1 MPVKALTKELIQ
13 EIVEAYGTVA
23 GLAKRAGFEMLMI
36 HGGHGWLLNQF
47 LSPYFNKRTDE
58 YGGSLENRCRL
69 AIEVLKSVRAA
80 VGPGFPIEFRM
91 SGSELFE
98 GGYDLEEGCR
108 IAEML
113 EPYIDLLHVSAGTY
127 QRGFGNT
134 HPSMFKEHGCN
145 VYLAAEIKKHVKVP
159 VATLGGLNDPAQME
173 QIIAEG
179 KADVIYM
186 ARALLADPFL
196 PRKVMANKDD
206 EIVRCLRCFTC
217 MAERA
222 ATSTRRCT
230 VNPLIGR
237 ELEGDEIGKAPVPR
251 KVVVVGGGPG
261 GLKAAETAA
270 LRGHQVILMEKEGE
284 LGGILKSEQ
293 AIPFKYEMYQ
303 LSRTFADQCR
313 RAGVEIRLNT
323 EATKEAG
330 EKENPDA
337 LIIAAGSQP
346 LVPPIEGIHGDNV
359 VIVNQYYLEKDKV
372 QDEVVVLGGG
382 LAVLVL
388 ACFFFQ
394 HSKATPV
401 QPVEPVSS
409 ASEIPASSAEVSAES
424 TQPQAVDSVSASDG
438 LTFSLSAEM
447 VHDKLSLKLDY
458 GTVLFVVDP
467 NASDITL
474 QFDGFRTRYLTHSSE
489 KAGTT
494 EFSYHIP
501 KYNALPDSD
510 SALLTITVPENI
522 LHEVDI
528 DLAMGDVDLGTLSLD
543 ELDLELAMGS
553 VSADSLTVK
562 DADFDL
568 AMGGCHIDHLSAPE
582 FDAEL
587 AMGDCTI
594 GMLSGAQDV
603 NISVTLGKAALTLE
617 GSASDYTLVTNGLM
631 GTSIQDGKANPSRKI
646 SLSTTTGDLS
656 ISYTN

>member
-1 MPVKALTKELIQ
+1 MTRTAFLAALEQLLAPLP
-13 EIVEAYGTVA
+13 EAERKDALSYYEDYLDAA
-23 GLAKRAGFEMLMI
+23 GPENEARA
-36 HGGHGWLLNQF
+36 
-47 LSPYFNKRTDE
+47 
-58 YGGSLENRCRL
+58 
-69 AIEVLKSVRAA
+69 
-80 VGPGFPIEFRM
+80 
-91 SGSELFE
+91 
-98 GGYDLEEGCR
+98 
-108 IAEML
+108 IAEL
-113 EPYIDLLHVSAGTY
+113 GSPEEVARKILDEQSPQGASA
-127 QRGFGNT
+127 
-134 HPSMFKEHGCN
+134 
-145 VYLAAEIKKHVKVP
+145 A
-159 VATLGGLNDPAQME
+159 PASS
-173 QIIAEG
+173 A
-179 KADVIYM
+179 
-186 ARALLADPFL
+186 
-196 PRKVMANKDD
+196 PR
-206 EIVRCLRCFTC
+206 
-217 MAERA
+217 
-222 ATSTRRCT
+222 
-230 VNPLIGR
+230 
-237 ELEGDEIGKAPVPR
+237 
-251 KVVVVGGGPG
+251 
-261 GLKAAETAA
+261 
-270 LRGHQVILMEKEGE
+270 
-284 LGGILKSEQ
+284 
-293 AIPFKYEMYQ
+293 
-303 LSRTFADQCR
+303 SRWR
-313 RAGVEIRLNT
+313 M
-323 EATKEAG
+323 
-330 EKENPDA
+330 
-337 LIIAAGSQP
+337 
-346 LVPPIEGIHGDNV
+346 
-359 VIVNQYYLEKDKV
+359 
-372 QDEVVVLGGG
+372 VLGGG

-401 QPVEPVSS
+401 QPVESISPS
-409 ASEIPASSAEVSAES
+409 SEIPASSVKVPAESSS
-424 TQPQAVDSVSASDG
+424 TQPAAPVSTSDG

-568 AMGGCHIDHLSAPE
+568 AMGGCHIDHLTAPK

-603 NISVTLGKAALTLE
+603 SISVITGDTDLTLE
-617 GSASDYTLVTNGLM
+617 GSASDYLLVTNELK
-631 GTSIQDGKANPSRKI
+631 GTSIHDGKANTSRKV
-646 SLSTTTGDLS
+646 SLDSVTGDLS